1 MIALKERQ
9 VQSILIVDNSTSNL
23 DLMRQTLESQ
33 TYQIELADGSKS
45 ALNQAIKASPDL
57 ILLNLMMLTS
67 DNSDITSYLYDATR
81 LSNIPILLF
90 NGNISLDHEQMKNL
104 GTNTINYKSFGLD
117 ILLLNINSLLKAKND
132 QEKSNHQ
139 QQIENIPLLQE
150 KIILLDLNKDDPL
163 LQEQQELEAIQNNH
177 CEAIFWQ
184 ELSTRGYEI
193 VDGSVHNILAENNLE

>member
-1 MIALKERQ
+1 MIALKEKQ

-23 DLMRQTLESQ
+23 DLMRKTLESQ

-67 DNSDITSYLYDATR
+67 DNSDLTSFLYHATR

-117 ILLLNINSLLKAKND
+117 ILLLNINSLLQAKNT
-132 QEKSNHQ
+132 
-139 QQIENIPLLQE
+139 QE

-193 VDGSVHNILAENNLE
+193 VDGSVHNILAENNL

>member
-193 VDGSVHNILAENNLE
+193 VDGSVHNLLEENNLE